1 MIPDF
6 AELCLMLYVLIDD
19 HYRALPAALKPR
31 GTLASRGGGRRVMRK
46 KQTRFGDKLHLLVTL
61 GGVIRE

>member
-6 AELCLMLYVLIDD
+6 AELCPMLYVLIDD

-31 GTLASRGGGRRVMRK
+31 GEQAMCSDRELLTMLMVSECMGWQQSGRVA
-46 KQTRFGDKLHLLVTL
+46 FL
-61 GGVIRE
+61 